1 MIPTQEYVRAVL
13 KFMNI
18 LISKSTEGTNRKIP
32 TSSQICALP
41 QKIHFWFTAFLPPFY
56 MFKIPL

>member
-1 MIPTQEYVRAVL
+1 MIQTQAYVRAVL

-18 LISKSTEGTNRKIP
+18 LISKSIEGMNRKTP

-41 QKIHFWFTAFLPPFY
+41 QKIHFLFSAFLPPFY
-56 MFKIPL
+56 VFKIPL